1 MSAGRPRVPA
11 GLGRSGS
18 SLWREIVG
26 LYELRPDER
35 RVLEQACRT
44 ADTLARLEE
53 ALTTAPLTV
62 AGSMGQLREHPLLSE
77 ARQQRALLGRLLA
90 QLRLPDAD
98 DLGDLRARERSV
110 HARRAAQSRW
120 AQAHG

>member
-1 MSAGRPRVPA
+1 
-11 GLGRSGS
+11 
-18 SLWREIVG
+18 LWRQTVDA
-26 LYELRPDER
+26 YDLRVDER
-35 RVLEQACRT
+35 AVLENACRVT
-44 ADTLARLEE
+44 DTLARLDA
-53 ALTTAPLTV
+53 ALVDAPLTV
-62 AGSMGQLREHPLLSE
+62 AGSMGQQREHPLLSE

-120 AQAHG
+120 AQAHGAS